1 MKKLLWLLCI
11 INSVVFIF
19 GCGFGNDEPVI
30 EQLTIPEDAVSGGN
44 VDFQV
49 VAHDADGDA
58 LTYLWIVNGT
68 QLREKTPTV
77 EWTAPDGAGI
87 VTVEV
92 RVSDGE
98 NRPIIQQKTMTVGKE
113 GVAHGSMS
121 TFEMIQ
127 SEIFSQSCI
136 SASCHSSATRAGGLS
151 LEQGVAY
158 ENLVNARPVNTKAQ
172 QMGWRLVVRGQ
183 PEKSFLMIKLLS
195 PGKGFGSRMPH
206 STHGLHEQKI
216 EAVRRWILADA
227 PREWIVP
234 DIPDLR
240 DLTDSALQANIF
252 SKPPPPAQGYQL
264 YLEPFPIEAGGEREI
279 LYPIR
284 PPFEETIYVNRIEM
298 FMAAGSH
305 HLDFFTTQA
314 VDALPDRTIIN
325 FVTPER
331 SIDPAVL
338 DLLSAHG
345 LTFNYLATSQEPEHT
360 ITFPDGVALPIS
372 PTGRTFILNSHYIN
386 LSGVDTLFGE
396 AAINLHTIPEDQV
409 RYKARAFSDGNTNI
423 SIPPGETR
431 TTTKVWRAPHNLK
444 VIMLSSHMHRHGIHF
459 VVERM
464 DGEII
469 YESEDWA
476 HPKMIWFDPPLEI
489 SARDGLRYSATH
501 RNHDNPNTIRFGRG
515 SEDEMAGILGYYYIA
530 DITGG

>member
-1 MKKLLWLLCI
+1 MKKLLWVFFI
-11 INSVVFIF
+11 IGSVVFIF
-19 GCGFGNDEPVI
+19 GCEFGNDEPVI

-113 GVAHGSMS
+113 GVAHGSTS

-136 SASCHSSATRAGGLS
+136 SASCHSSAMRAGGLS
-151 LEQGVAY
+151 LEQGIAY

-183 PEKSFLMIKLLS
+183 PEKSFLMVKLLS

-206 STHGLHEQKI
+206 GTRGLHEQKI

-240 DLTDSALQANIF
+240 DLTDLALQANIF

-264 YLEPFPIEAGGEREI
+264 YLEPFPIEAGSEREI

-298 FMAAGSH
+298 FMAEGSH
-305 HLDFFTTQA
+305 HFGLAMTRTINAF
-314 VDALPDRTIIN
+314 PDKAIIN
-325 FVTPER
+325 FNTIGQGINLAALNLAH
-331 SIDPAVL
+331 SFNFLAV
-338 DLLSAHG
+338 
-345 LTFNYLATSQEPEHT
+345 SQEPELT
-360 ITFPDGVALPIS
+360 ITFPDEIALPIS
-372 PTGRTFILNSHYIN
+372 PDGKTFIFNSHYIN
-386 LSGVDTLFGE
+386 LHGVDTLFGE
-396 AAINLHTIPEDQV
+396 VAVNLHTIPEDQV
-409 RYKARAFSDGNTNI
+409 RHTAHFFSDGNTDI
-423 SIPPGETR
+423 FVPPGETR
-431 TTTKVWRAPHNLK
+431 TTTKIWRAPHNLK
-444 VIMLSSHMHRHGIHF
+444 IIMLTSHMHRHGIRF
-459 VVERM
+459 VIERLN
-464 DGEII
+464 GEVI
-469 YESEDWA
+469 YESDDWA
-476 HPKMIWFDPPLEI
+476 HPKVVWFDPPLEMTAG
-489 SARDGLRYSATH
+489 ARLRYSATH
-501 RNHDNPNTIRFGRG
+501 RNHDKPNTIRFGLG
-515 SEDEMAGILGYYYIA
+515 SEDEMATMGGYYYIA

>member
-1 MKKLLWLLCI
+1 MKKLLWVFFI
-11 INSVVFIF
+11 IGSVVFIF

-77 EWTAPDGAGI
+77 EWTAPDGAGT

-98 NRPIIQQKTMTVGKE
+98 NRPIIQQKTITVGKE
-113 GVAHGSMS
+113 GFAHGSTS

-136 SASCHSSATRAGGLS
+136 SASCHSSTTQAGGLS

-158 ENLVNARPVNTKAQ
+158 ENLVNARPANTRAQ
-172 QMGWRLVVRGQ
+172 QMGWRRVVRGQ

-206 STHGLHEQKI
+206 STRGLHEQKI

-252 SKPPPPAQGYQL
+252 SKPSPPAQGYQL

-298 FMAAGSH
+298 FMVEGSH
-305 HLDFFTTQA
+305 HFGLAMTRTVNAF
-314 VDALPDRTIIN
+314 PDRAIIN
-325 FVTPER
+325 FNTIGQGINLAALNLIH
-331 SIDPAVL
+331 S
-338 DLLSAHG
+338 H
-345 LTFNYLATSQEPEHT
+345 LTF
-360 ITFPDGVALPIS
+360 S
-372 PTGRTFILNSHYIN
+372 PSAKNLN
-386 LSGVDTLFGE
+386 
-396 AAINLHTIPEDQV
+396 
-409 RYKARAFSDGNTNI
+409 
-423 SIPPGETR
+423 
-431 TTTKVWRAPHNLK
+431 
-444 VIMLSSHMHRHGIHF
+444 
-459 VVERM
+459 
-464 DGEII
+464 
-469 YESEDWA
+469 
-476 HPKMIWFDPPLEI
+476 
-489 SARDGLRYSATH
+489 
-501 RNHDNPNTIRFGRG
+501 
-515 SEDEMAGILGYYYIA
+515 
-530 DITGG
+530 